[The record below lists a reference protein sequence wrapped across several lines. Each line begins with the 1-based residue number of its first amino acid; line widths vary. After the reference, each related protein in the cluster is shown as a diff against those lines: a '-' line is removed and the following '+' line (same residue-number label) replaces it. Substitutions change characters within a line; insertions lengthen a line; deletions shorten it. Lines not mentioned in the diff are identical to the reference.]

1 MLRQSLG
8 PVAAASDH
16 LIALSDASG
25 LLLAVDGDRRVRRE
39 AAHRLGMVA
48 GARFG
53 EQAAGTNAIG
63 VALATGQAVQVF
75 AAEHYCE
82 HSQWWTCA
90 AAPVHDPAGGRLL
103 GAINLTAP
111 METVHP
117 HTLGLVAA
125 TAALVE
131 LSLQPAP
138 RAARRPARRA
148 APRLELAVLG
158 RDRADVRLDGEPVH
172 VSLRHSELLVLL
184 AEQPAG
190 LTAEQLALRLHGDE
204 GKPVTARAEIS
215 RMRRI
220 LPGCVEAEPYRLAAD
235 VESDAGALRARLR
248 DGRVAEALAGY
259 GPSCRAPRRPASR
272 SSATSSRAGP
282 GARRWPPTTRRSCGP
297 GCRRP
302 RARTTSRPGSASSP
316 SSPRRTAAAGSPRS
330 GSRGSAP
337 AHPIRMMRPAVG
349 ATSIGLLVL
358 LLWSLVVL
366 VVANAVTIGAMLLV
380 RRRAPEGSYFADG
393 DRASGVLRRARGR
406 VRDLRRLHHLPRL
419 HDATTS
425 RAAGGEAEALAVVQQ
440 FETAEFLP
448 AAIRDRLTGELVCY
462 GRSVVHQE
470 WPAMEAGR
478 AATRSTRGRSPCSG
492 A

>member
-1 MLRQSLG
+1 MANPWLALETADNATRRARELRLARDQFLEDGGAPAGVRDPILDSWRRSAAQGLDPELRAAPVDLTEQSATALLRDHGLGPYAPMLRQSLG

-53 EQAAGTNAIG
+53 EHAAGTNAIG

-90 AAPVHDPAGGRLL
+90 AAPVHDPASGLLL

-190 LTAEQLALRLHGDE
+190 LTAEQLALRLHGDD

-215 RMRRI
+215 RLRRI
-220 LPGCVEAEPYRLAAD
+220 LPGCVEADPYRLAAD

-259 GPSCRAPRRPASR
+259 GTVLPRSEAPGVAELRDELE
-272 SSATSSRAGP
+272 GW
-282 GARRWPPTTRRSCGP
+282 ARR
-297 GCRRP
+297 
-302 RARTTSRPGSASSP
+302 
-316 SSPRRTAAAGSPRS
+316 AALAGDD
-330 GSRGSAP
+330 AE
-337 AHPIRMMRPAVG
+337 I
-349 ATSIGLLVL
+349 
-358 LLWSLVVL
+358 LWSWLQTP
-366 VVANAVTIGAMLLV
+366 AGA
-380 RRRAPEGSYFADG
+380 E
-393 DRASGVLRRARGR
+393 
-406 VRDLRRLHHLPRL
+406 DLQAWKRFL
-419 HDATTS
+419 
-425 RAAGGEAEALAVVQQ
+425 AE
-440 FETAEFLP
+440 LP
-448 AAIRDRLTGELVCY
+448 ATDGRRGLAAQRLARL
-462 GRSVVHQE
+462 
-470 WPAMEAGR
+470 R
-478 AATRSTRGRSPCSG
+478 A
-492 A
+492 